1 MSERKFSETILAQ
14 TFHHQ
19 RTGQSQ
25 APFTGLPRRSRL
37 RPVVHG
43 RYPRRVSSFLS
54 PLQRA
59 FRVLLAFA
67 VPMLSAA
74 QPAERAI
81 TLKEAV
87 LLALEQNPDVL
98 LTRVEEEKAKQ
109 AVVEARAPFTPQVF
123 AGSGLAYTDGIPQS
137 VEGANP
143 SVVRVVGRQ
152 FLFNKPQMAAVRQA
166 SEMVGAAE
174 HVSAGKQEEIAYHA
188 AATYLDFERAWRQV
202 KLAEEHVDSLRRVE
216 EAIAARVEEG
226 REIQLELSRRRLERA
241 RAEQQV
247 SDLGAQLEL
256 LEATLHRDLNL
267 SEDVRLAPSPT
278 NTAATLP
285 LPESKEV
292 SRERAAANSPEL
304 KRLEASLRAKGFEME
319 AEKGA
324 RLPRVDLVAQYSL
337 LARFNNYDK
346 FFNDFQRHNFQIGMS
361 FEVPLFAGKTVSSRV
376 GRVALETRELR
387 LRHDATESLVEL
399 EAERVYQQVRQA
411 EGALKLARM
420 ELDFTRE
427 SLTVQMALLDEGRV
441 DLEAVERARLAENQ
455 AWGAFYDSQYAVQ
468 KAKLNL
474 LRQTGELVAALR

>member
-1 MSERKFSETILAQ
+1 MSERMFSGTTLAQ
-14 TFHHQ
+14 SFH
-19 RTGQSQ
+19 RVALRFLAALALLVLPMARQ
-25 APFTGLPRRSRL
+25 AD
-37 RPVVHG
+37 
-43 RYPRRVSSFLS
+43 
-54 PLQRA
+54 
-59 FRVLLAFA
+59 
-67 VPMLSAA
+67 A

-87 LLALEQNPDVL
+87 QLALEQNPDVL
-98 LTRVEEEKAKQ
+98 IARVEEEKARQ

-152 FLFNKPQMAAVRQA
+152 FLYNKPQMAAVRQA
-166 SEMVGAAE
+166 GEMVGAAE

-188 AATYLDFERAWRQV
+188 AATYLDFERAWRRLR
-202 KLAEEHVDSLRRVE
+202 LAEEQIESLRRVE
-216 EAIAARVEEG
+216 EATAARVDEG
-226 REIQLELSRRRLERA
+226 REIPLELSRKHLERA

-247 SDLGAQLEL
+247 SGLRAQMEL
-256 LEATLHRDLNL
+256 LEATLRRDLNL
-267 SEDVRLAPSPT
+267 TEAVQLMPSPT
-278 NTAATLP
+278 NTAGALP
-285 LPESKEV
+285 LPESKQA
-292 SRERAAANSPEL
+292 SRDRAAANSPEL

-319 AEKGA
+319 AEKAA
-324 RLPRVDLVAQYSL
+324 RMPRVDLVAQYSL

-346 FFNDFQRHNFQIGMS
+346 FFNDFQRHNFQVGMS
-361 FEVPLFAGKTVSSRV
+361 FEIPLFTGKSVSSRV

-387 LRHDATESLVEL
+387 LRHEATESLVEL
-399 EAERVYQQVRQA
+399 EAERLHQQVRQA
-411 EGALKLARM
+411 EGIMKLARM

-441 DLEAVERARLAENQ
+441 DLEAVERARVAENQ
-455 AWGAFYDSQYAVQ
+455 AWGAFYDSQYDVQ

>member
-1 MSERKFSETILAQ
+1 MNRCTFLA
-14 TFHHQ
+14 TPVAH
-19 RTGQSQ
+19 T
-25 APFTGLPRRSRL
+25 RL
-37 RPVVHG
+37 RLVLVAG
-43 RYPRRVSSFLS
+43 
-54 PLQRA
+54 
-59 FRVLLAFA
+59 LLALGTA
-67 VPMLSAA
+67 RQAAA
-74 QPAERAI
+74 QPAARAI

-87 LLALEQNPDVL
+87 QLALEQNPDVL
-98 LTRVEEEKAKQ
+98 LTRVGEEKARQ

-152 FLFNKPQMAAVRQA
+152 FLYNKPQMATVRQA
-166 SEMVGAAE
+166 GEMVGAAE
-174 HVSAGKQEEIAYHA
+174 HVSAGKQEEVAYHA
-188 AATYLDFERAWRQV
+188 AATYLDFERAWRRL
-202 KLAEEHVDSLRRVE
+202 KLAQEQVESLRHVE
-216 EAIAARVEEG
+216 ETAAARVAEG
-226 REIQLELSRRRLERA
+226 REIQLELSRKRLERA

-247 SDLGAQLEL
+247 SNLQAQMEL
-256 LEATLHRDLNL
+256 LEATLRRDLNL
-267 SEDVRLAPSPT
+267 AEDVELTPSPT
-278 NTAATLP
+278 NTASTLP

-304 KRLEASLRAKGFEME
+304 KRLEANLRAKGFEME

-361 FEVPLFAGKTVSSRV
+361 FEVPLFTGKTVSSRV

-387 LRHDATESLVEL
+387 LRHEATESMVEL
-399 EAERVYQQVRQA
+399 EAERLHQQVQQA
-411 EGALKLARM
+411 EGTMKLARM
-420 ELDFTRE
+420 ELDFARE

-441 DLEAVERARLAENQ
+441 DLDAVERARVEENQ
-455 AWGAFYDSQYAVQ
+455 AWGAFYDSQYDLQ